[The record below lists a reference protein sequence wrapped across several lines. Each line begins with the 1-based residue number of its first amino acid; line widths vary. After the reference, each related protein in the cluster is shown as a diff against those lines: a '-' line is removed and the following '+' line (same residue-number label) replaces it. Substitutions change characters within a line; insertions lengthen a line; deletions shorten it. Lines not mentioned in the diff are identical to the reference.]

1 MNLRERSHSIKL
13 SDDELVNQFDRKS
26 LNEKLELFK
35 RVLRKSHQTFSDL
48 IKAWIHDTPGD
59 NCHGPLRQ
67 RKAKQ
72 IVDLIWQDENG
83 LLPLFE
89 KTESFN
95 ERVATSTVKVIRSEL
110 DVLNTSVKAFGR
122 FGGDNLPNVRDLRP
136 IGAVQHL
143 HPFGSQR
150 IDRVHQRNPDPG
162 SRCFRSFKREYAF
175 RNDRPQSTTNLNQ
188 VDLINHNC
196 F

>member
-13 SDDELVNQFDRKS
+13 SDDELVNQFDWKS

-72 IVDLIWQDENG
+72 IVDLIIWQDENE

-95 ERVATSTVKVIRSEL
+95 ERVATSTVKVIHSEL

-136 IGAVQHL
+136 IGARSYNIYILSEASESTEFIKGIRIQGRGAFEMIGPSRQPSGPHQ
-143 HPFGSQR
+143 SQLLL
-150 IDRVHQRNPDPG
+150 G
-162 SRCFRSFKREYAF
+162 AF
-175 RNDRPQSTTNLNQ
+175 
-188 VDLINHNC
+188 
-196 F
+196 